1 MKRCKVG
8 TRRVGKS
15 CRSKG
20 KKKGAKE
27 VKIIYIP
34 GRKVPKAQAAKDEA
48 YLRKHGKKSWRLYGL
63 SGTPEEHSFKG
74 KAALRDAM
82 KHEHAATQAAQSG
95 NCTSAAKH
103 AGQMQFAMGQ
113 ADAHGVLPNAAYV
126 RMLHVGD
133 KAVNAACS
141 TGAVAGLAGFRWKL
155 NKGQRGV
162 QAPVSFAKHY
172 AVSHRPGEHTVSYR
186 PPGQHHHVGT
196 YKTKA
201 AALRAAEKHHK
212 ARK

>member
-141 TGAVAGLAGFRWKL
+141 ILPPTSRTQPSSKL
-155 NKGQRGV
+155 KWRSRLLTP
-162 QAPVSFAKHY
+162 ALLTTWISRTPVTM
-172 AVSHRPGEHTVSYR
+172 TVSGR
-186 PPGQHHHVGT
+186 
-196 YKTKA
+196 
-201 AALRAAEKHHK
+201 LIM
-212 ARK
+212 